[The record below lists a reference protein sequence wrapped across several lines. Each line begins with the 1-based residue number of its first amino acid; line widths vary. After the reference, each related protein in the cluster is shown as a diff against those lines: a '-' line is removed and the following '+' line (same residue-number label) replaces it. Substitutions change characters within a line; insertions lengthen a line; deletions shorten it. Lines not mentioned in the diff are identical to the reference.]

1 MLWERGGALAVDS
14 ELAFERIAQL
24 IGCKWS
30 ARILTSLRTGPQ
42 RPTQL
47 LRQEEGLSAKVLHR
61 CLNRMEKDGLL
72 EKTVL
77 PAVPPHTEYALTD
90 MGQEFLGLLDSA
102 RELAKAWKGS
112 QRPVRL

>member
-1 MLWERGGALAVDS
+1 
-14 ELAFERIAQL
+14 
-24 IGCKWS
+24 
-30 ARILTSLRTGPQ
+30 
-42 RPTQL
+42 
-47 LRQEEGLSAKVLHR
+47 
-61 CLNRMEKDGLL
+61 MEKDGLL

>member
-1 MLWERGGALAVDS
+1 MDS
-14 ELAFERIAQL
+14 ELAFERIVQL

-30 ARILTSLRTGPQ
+30 VKILTSLRAGPQ

-72 EKTVL
+72 GKTVL

-90 MGQEFLGLLDSA
+90 VGRKFLGLLDSV
-102 RELAKAWKGS
+102 RELAQAWHGT